1 MLFKR
6 LKARLKRAEEE
17 ICMIKNQLFSLREAG
32 SAYPSDKDVS
42 DCAAL
47 IDEWINGGARDE
59 QS

>member
-17 ICMIKNQLFSLREAG
+17 IDMIKNQLFSLREAG
-32 SAYPSDKDVS
+32 SASPSDEDVS

-47 IDEWINGGARDE
+47 IDEWINGGAKDE
-59 QS
+59 

>member
-6 LKARLKRAEEE
+6 LKARLERAEEE
-17 ICMIKNQLFSLREAG
+17 IRQIKGQLLSLSETR

-47 IDEWINGGARDE
+47 IDEWINGGARNE
-59 QS
+59 QI